1 MRVTEHFQ
9 NFLIVSFSYITAYS
23 LTLGFVYPLQQ
34 MLLSNVILEVSLLF
48 LPHGIR
54 VLSFW
59 FFGWRAVI
67 YLLPAAYLMMV
78 LSAQAGISLDI
89 WSPLGSILACLLG
102 FLFAKAVF
110 PDFASKRGMP
120 NWKYF
125 AIIALF
131 SSLFN
136 SVGLTALHE
145 RELNF
150 LIATGYVI
158 GDMAGF
164 FVCFLILI
172 YAFRFARLLA
182 NANGA

>member
-1 MRVTEHFQ
+1 MSVA
-9 NFLIVSFSYITAYS
+9 YITAYS
-23 LTLGFVYPLQQ
+23 LVLGFVSPLQQ
-34 MLLSNVILEVSLLF
+34 MLFSNVILEVSLLF

-54 VLSFW
+54 VMSFW
-59 FFGWRAVI
+59 FFGWRAAI

-78 LSAQAGISLDI
+78 VSAQAGISLDL
-89 WSPLGSILACLLG
+89 WSPLGNILACLVG

-110 PDFASKRGMP
+110 PDLASKRGMP

-125 AIIALF
+125 GIIALF
-131 SSLFN
+131 SSAFN
-136 SVGLTALHE
+136 SVGMTALHTHD
-145 RELNF
+145 LNL

-164 FVCFLILI
+164 FVCFLILM

-182 NANGA
+182 NANDA

>member
-1 MRVTEHFQ
+1 MKEHLQ
-9 NFLIVSFSYITAYS
+9 NFLVVSVAYITAYS
-23 LTLGFVYPLQQ
+23 LVLGFVSPLQQ
-34 MLLSNVILEVSLLF
+34 ILLSNVILEVSLLF

-59 FFGWRAVI
+59 FFGWRAAI

-78 LSAQAGISLDI
+78 VSAQAGISLDI
-89 WSPLGSILACLLG
+89 LSPLGNILACLLG
-102 FLFAKAVF
+102 FLIAKAVF
-110 PDFASKRGMP
+110 PDLASKRGIP

-125 AIIALF
+125 GIIALF
-131 SSLFN
+131 SSFFN
-136 SVGLTALHE
+136 SVGMTAFHAQ
-145 RELNF
+145 ELDL

-164 FVCFLILI
+164 FVCFLILM

-182 NANGA
+182 KASET

>member
-1 MRVTEHFQ
+1 MSVA
-9 NFLIVSFSYITAYS
+9 YITAYS
-23 LTLGFVYPLQQ
+23 LTLGFVSPLQQ
-34 MLLSNVILEVSLLF
+34 MLFSNVILEVSLLF

-59 FFGWRAVI
+59 FFGWRAAI

-78 LSAQAGISLDI
+78 VSAQAGISLDL
-89 WSPLGSILACLLG
+89 WAPLVTILACLLG

-125 AIIALF
+125 AIIALL

-136 SVGLTALHE
+136 SVGLTALHAH
-145 RELNF
+145 ELNL
-150 LIATGYVI
+150 LIAAGYVI

-164 FVCFLILI
+164 FVCFLILM

-182 NANGA
+182 KANDA

>member
-1 MRVTEHFQ
+1 LRVKEHLQ
-9 NFLIVSFSYITAYS
+9 NFLVVSVAYITAYS
-23 LTLGFVYPLQQ
+23 LVLGFVSPLQQ
-34 MLLSNVILEVSLLF
+34 ILLSNVILEVSLLF

-59 FFGWRAVI
+59 FFGWRAAI

-78 LSAQAGISLDI
+78 VSAQAGISLDL
-89 WSPLGSILACLLG
+89 WSPLGNILACLLG
-102 FLFAKAVF
+102 FLIAKAVF
-110 PDFASKRGMP
+110 PDLASKRGMP

-125 AIIALF
+125 GIIALF
-131 SSLFN
+131 SSFFN
-136 SVGLTALHE
+136 SVGMTVLHVH
-145 RELNF
+145 ELKI

-164 FVCFLILI
+164 FVCFLILM

-182 NANGA
+182 KASDT